1 MSTNFI
7 NQWVEMT
14 QASFDTLKQMSE
26 SNMAGLTTLRGGM
39 SPADTS
45 ELLKTYT
52 NSAQKLSEINT
63 TALATLFRSQL
74 NFLNLG
80 VSTTA
85 SQELSELSSNFIKE
99 LVQQQTQFSGEF
111 TELFAG
117 YLTELQKAKGIV
129 ELKTLQMDLFGKIE
143 QKLKDHTKFSL
154 ELLNTAKESTTA
166 WSEKHLS
173 TK

>member
-26 SNMAGLTTLRGGM
+26 SNIASLTTLRSGLT
-39 SPADTS
+39 PADTS

-85 SQELSELSSNFIKE
+85 SQELTELSSNFIKE

-111 TELFAG
+111 TELFAN
-117 YLTELQKAKGIV
+117 YLSELQQAKGV
-129 ELKTLQMDLFGKIE
+129 NELKTLQLDLFNKIE
-143 QKLKDHTKFSL
+143 RKLKDHTKSGL
-154 ELLNTAKESTTA
+154 ELLSTAKESTTA

>member
-26 SNMAGLTTLRGGM
+26 SNISSLTALRSGLT
-39 SPADTS
+39 PADTS

-63 TALATLFRSQL
+63 TALTTLFRSQL
-74 NFLNLG
+74 NFINLG

-85 SQELSELSSNFIKE
+85 SQELTELSSNFIKE
-99 LVQQQTQFSGEF
+99 LVQQQTQFNGEF
-111 TELFAG
+111 TELFSG
-117 YLTELQKAKGIV
+117 YLSELQKAKGIA
-129 ELKTLQMDLFGKIE
+129 ELKTLQLGLFSKIE
-143 QKLKDHTKFSL
+143 QKLTDHTKFSL

-166 WSEKHLS
+166 WSEKHLAA
-173 TK
+173 K